1 MESRSEYNIKGIDI
15 SSYQSGVDFDKVKN
29 SGYNAVIIKAT
40 EGVNYIDTSLDTHY
54 NNALRSGMDIGFYHF
69 MSEKTSP
76 ASQAIDFWNAIS
88 NKNFNMVPV
97 LDIETNTL
105 GRSKTSVTN
114 RCIEFLNQFKALSSM
129 DCVIY
134 SYTNFIT
141 NYLDTRLVGYKLWV
155 ANYYVNTPYANPVWN
170 SWEGFQYSDKGKVNG
185 VIGYV
190 DVNEF
195 RSGMYLGGTSR
206 TNSIDNWVSKL
217 QKQINIQGFGN
228 LAVDGIAGPKT
239 LAGAPMIRIGARGE
253 ITRLIQEKLNITA
266 DGIFGVNT
274 KTAVQNYQ
282 LSNGLVPDGIVGK
295 NTWTKLLGLI

>member
-40 EGVNYIDTSLDTHY
+40 EGVNYIDTSLDSHY

-76 ASQAIDFWNAIS
+76 ASQAVDFWNAIS
-88 NKNFNMVPV
+88 NKNFNIVPV

-134 SYTNFIT
+134 SYTNFIK
-141 NYLDTRLVGYKLWV
+141 NYLDTRLAGYKLWV
-155 ANYYVNTPYANPVWN
+155 ANYYVNVPSANPVWN
-170 SWEGFQYSDKGKVNG
+170 SWDGFQYSDKGKVNG
-185 VIGYV
+185 VSGYV

-195 RSGMYLGGTSR
+195 RSGMYLGGSSR
-206 TNSIDNWVSKL
+206 TNSIDNWEKRL

-228 LAVDGIAGPKT
+228 VAVDGIAGPKT
-239 LAGAPMIRIGARGE
+239 LASAPMIRIGARGE

-274 KTAVQNYQ
+274 KSAVQNYQ
-282 LSNGLVPDGIVGK
+282 TANGLVPDGIVGK
-295 NTWTKLLGLI
+295 NTWTKLLGL

>member
-40 EGVNYIDTSLDTHY
+40 EGVNYIDTSLDSHY

-76 ASQAIDFWNAIS
+76 SSQAVDFWNAIS
-88 NKNFNMVPV
+88 NKNFNIVPV

-141 NYLDTRLVGYKLWV
+141 NYLDTRLAGYKLWV
-155 ANYYVNTPYANPVWN
+155 ANYYVNVPSANPVWN
-170 SWEGFQYSDKGKVNG
+170 SWEGFQYSDKGNVNG
-185 VIGYV
+185 VSGYV

-195 RSGMYLGGTSR
+195 RSGMYLGGSSR
-206 TNSIDNWVSKL
+206 TNSIDNWATRL

-228 LAVDGIAGPKT
+228 LAVDGISGPKT
-239 LAGAPMIRIGARGE
+239 LASAPMIRIGARGE

-274 KTAVQNYQ
+274 KSAVQNYQ
-282 LSNGLVPDGIVGK
+282 TANGLVPDGIVGK
-295 NTWTKLLGLI
+295 NTWTKLLGL